1 MLTAQAP
8 ATVRVYELLAHVID
22 YPTPDLPDQ
31 VSDCTAIL
39 KARRSR
45 AAHHMAQFRQF
56 VAQTAPGK
64 LEEFYAATFDLKPVC
79 YPYIGYQ
86 LFGDT
91 YKRGEFLARL
101 NARYQENGF
110 QVERELPDHLGVIL
124 RYLARTWD
132 ADLVMEGLIPSLE
145 QMIEQLA
152 GNPYR
157 DLLRAILAVLH
168 EQE

>member
-1 MLTAQAP
+1 MVTTQTS
-8 ATVRVYELLAHVID
+8 ATVKVYELLAHLVD
-22 YPTPDLPDQ
+22 YPSAHLPTQ
-31 VSDCTAIL
+31 VRECAAAL
-39 KARRSR
+39 KMQRSR
-45 AAHHMAQFRQF
+45 AARHMTQFRLF
-56 VAQTAPGK
+56 VEQTELSE
-64 LEEFYAATFDLKPVC
+64 LEELYAATFDLKPVC

-101 NARYQENGF
+101 NARYRESGF
-110 QVERELPDHLGVIL
+110 VVHGELPDHLGMIL

-132 ADLVMEGLIPSLE
+132 ADLVTEGMLPSLE
-145 QMIEQLA
+145 CMIEQLE

-157 DLLRAILAVLH
+157 DLLRAILAVLR